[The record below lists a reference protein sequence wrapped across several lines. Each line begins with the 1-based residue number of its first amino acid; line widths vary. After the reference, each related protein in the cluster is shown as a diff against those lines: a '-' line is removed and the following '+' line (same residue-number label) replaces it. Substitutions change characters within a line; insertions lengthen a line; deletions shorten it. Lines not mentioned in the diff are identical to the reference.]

1 MPKRKNKKLDA
12 VGVGLLVG
20 LLLPL
25 LVFVVVY
32 LVRDSSIGF
41 SDYINSL
48 WKIHVLM
55 KVGSLCVLANV
66 AAFWGFLSLKYERA
80 ARGVLGAT
88 LLYAFVVLI
97 SRAF

>member
-1 MPKRKNKKLDA
+1 MPKRRNKKLDTVA
-12 VGVGLLVG
+12 VGLLAG

-25 LVFVVVY
+25 LVFAVVY
-32 LVRDSSIGF
+32 LVRESSIGF
-41 SDYINSL
+41 SDYISSL

-55 KVGSLCVLANV
+55 KIGSLCVLVNV
-66 AAFWGFLSLKYERA
+66 AAFWGFLSVKYERA

-88 LLYAFVVLI
+88 LLYAFAVLL